1 MELDLRGVVLFLTHA
16 CNLHCDYCFDLT
28 QRHRGQLQPNVAG
41 AALDWL
47 FANTRGNRADI
58 SLFGGEPLL
67 RPDFLEWLLPE
78 ARTRANAAGKKL
90 SFSMT
95 TNGTNMTPRIAAMLN
110 EFKVS
115 LTLSGDG
122 AEKGQDAHRRFNT
135 GAGSFAVVDE
145 KIPLIL
151 EACPTTSVRMTVTPK
166 NVAYLAEG
174 VSYYLDSGFSRVS
187 PTPVYEDPWTDESL
201 DTYLEQLEGVGA
213 LFAREVVRGN
223 TNFDL
228 GGFSEHVRGLI
239 FGGSRGRACGAA
251 KTMVAV
257 DTDGTIY
264 PCHRFIGYTNR
275 SKSYRLGDVFNGLD
289 QIDDPLEGNMI
300 SDMKVSSE
308 TKGGCSSC
316 SGDTKL
322 HSGCAAVNVA
332 TTGLPLLAP
341 NTYGRLEE
349 IRATVVRTV
358 VDYLAENHT
367 QAFKAYLEPLSPG
380 KKQESHDKLCIERS
394 DEPPA
399 LMPHVSSG
407 ATIGQA

>member
-28 QRHRGQLQPNVAG
+28 QRHRGQLQPKVAG

-47 FANTRGNRADI
+47 FANTRGNRSDI

-67 RPDFLEWLLPE
+67 RPDLIEWLLPE
-78 ARTRANAAGKKL
+78 ARARADAAGKRV

-95 TNGTNMTPRIAAMLN
+95 TNGTNMTPKIAAMLR

-135 GAGSFAVVDE
+135 GVGSFAVVDA

-174 VSYYLDSGFSRVS
+174 VTYYLDNGFSRVS

-201 DTYLEQLEGVGA
+201 NTYMEQLEHVGA
-213 LFAREVVRGN
+213 LFVREVIRGN
-223 TNFDL
+223 SDFDL
-228 GGFSEHVRGLI
+228 GGFSEHVRGVI

-257 DTDGTIY
+257 DTDGSIY

-275 SKSYRLGDVFNGLD
+275 SNNYRLGDVFNGLD
-289 QIDDPLEGNMI
+289 PIDDPLQGNMI

-358 VDYLAENHT
+358 VDYLVDHHT
-367 QAFKAYLEPLSPG
+367 EAFKAYLEPLSPG
-380 KKQESHDKLCIERS
+380 RKREAQDRLCIERT
-394 DEPPA
+394 DEPTAAAPLA
-399 LMPHVSSG
+399 SG
-407 ATIGQA
+407 SAVVGRA

>member
-28 QRHRGQLQPNVAG
+28 QRHRRQLEPNVAS

-47 FANTRGNRADI
+47 FANSRGNRADI

-67 RPDFLEWLLPE
+67 RPALIEWLLPE
-78 ARTRANAAGKKL
+78 ARARGKAVGKRV

-95 TNGTNMTPRIAAMLN
+95 TNGTNMTPSIAALLR
-110 EFKVS
+110 EYGVTV
-115 LTLSGDG
+115 TLSGDG
-122 AEKGQDAHRRFNT
+122 SESGQNAHRRFNS
-135 GAGSFAVVDE
+135 GIGSFAVVDA

-151 EACPTTSVRMTVTPK
+151 EACPRASVRMTVTPK
-166 NVAYLAEG
+166 NVAYLADG
-174 VSYYLDSGFSRVS
+174 ISYYVAQGFSRVS
-187 PTPVYEDPWTDESL
+187 PTPVYEERWTDESL
-201 DTYLEQLEGVGA
+201 DTYMEQLEHVGA
-213 LFAREVVRGN
+213 IFSREVIRGN
-223 TNFDL
+223 TDFDL

-239 FGGSRGRACGAA
+239 FGGARGRACGAA

-275 SKSYRLGDVFNGLD
+275 SNSYRLGDVFNGLD
-289 QIDDPLEGNMI
+289 QIDDPLQGNMI
-300 SDMKVSSE
+300 ADMNVSTQTNGS
-308 TKGGCSSC
+308 CSSC
-316 SGDTKL
+316 SSGTKL

-341 NTYGRLEE
+341 NTYGRFEE

-358 VDYLAENHT
+358 VEYLVEHHAA
-367 QAFKAYLEPLSPG
+367 AFKVYLEPLAPG
-380 KKQESHDKLCIERS
+380 RKQEDRDKLCIERI
-394 DEPPA
+394 DE
-399 LMPHVSSG
+399 SSG
-407 ATIGQA
+407 VTPPTSGISTAGRV